1 LAFNCIP
8 TKYAIIIYAKIP
20 TIENIPLVTTA
31 VLPDFSPLAV
41 SLYAHTE
48 IIGSITITYVVS
60 APINPHVPNSS
71 GESLLVTINV
81 NIVPVIIVEK
91 VMINEINPEYV
102 TLIFDNIS
110 HPYVLSNVL
119 KFSYYMNK
127 PVYTF

>member
-1 LAFNCIP
+1 M
-8 TKYAIIIYAKIP
+8 
-20 TIENIPLVTTA
+20 
-31 VLPDFSPLAV
+31 
-41 SLYAHTE
+41 
-48 IIGSITITYVVS
+48 IGSITITYVVN

-71 GESLLVTINV
+71 GESFLVTINV
-81 NIVPVIIVEK
+81 NIVPVITVEK